1 MRRVRALVIAGLAT
15 AASLAVATPA
25 TADHVADIIEEGTV
39 CRMGGLP
46 SGIGLDLTTTDF
58 RVTTTPEGVVT
69 GYVCHF
75 TNVPLRVTPDEN
87 QWGHDWT
94 LPSHAV
100 VVANFECWP
109 DDGMGTEFI
118 SSTDSRF
125 VVMPNGRALLHCK
138 F

>member
-1 MRRVRALVIAGLAT
+1 MRRVRALVTAGLVV
-15 AASLAVATPA
+15 AASIAVAAPA
-25 TADHVADIIEEGTV
+25 AADHVADIIYDGTV

-46 SGIGLDLTTTDF
+46 SGIGLDVTTTDF
-58 RVTTTPEGVVT
+58 HVTTVDGVVT

-75 TNVPLRVTPDEN
+75 TDVPQRVTPDEN

-94 LPSHAV
+94 LPKHALV
-100 VVANFECWP
+100 VTDFECWP

-118 SSTDSRF
+118 TSTDSRF
-125 VVMPNGRALLHCK
+125 VVMPNGRAVLQCK